1 MTDDAV
7 RSPYRENARKLV
19 YSSTMSQG
27 AERPAVAFVGEN
39 GEQVT
44 TTVQQERDDQLADR
58 GRESLRVAIAH
69 EWLVRY
75 AGSERCVAEMLEIFP
90 HARLLTTVVDA
101 SGLPPPLGR
110 AEPSFLQHV
119 PGATRHHEWFLP
131 LMPLAWKL
139 RPIVRDVDL
148 VISSSHACA
157 KGVRTERETP
167 HLCYCHTP
175 MRYAWDFDSERE
187 RFPKAV
193 RPFARAGMS
202 WFRRWDR
209 KTAERV
215 TRFAANST
223 AVAQRIRKVFA
234 RNAEVIHPPVRT
246 EFFTPG
252 GMRADF
258 FLYVGRFVSYKR
270 PDLVVEAFAGLPEHR
285 LVVVGD
291 GPLGS
296 ALVARAT
303 PNVSFLEAPDDD
315 ALRDLYR
322 SARALVYPVD
332 EDFGIAMAEAQ
343 ACGTPV
349 IGLAAGGAVDIV
361 EPGRTG
367 WLVPEQSVDDVRNAV
382 RRAAVEE
389 LDTDEIAKSAQR
401 FSSARFR
408 RQIQAAA
415 AECVESR

>member
-1 MTDDAV
+1 M
-7 RSPYRENARKLV
+7 
-19 YSSTMSQG
+19 
-27 AERPAVAFVGEN
+27 
-39 GEQVT
+39 T
-44 TTVQQERDDQLADR
+44 TTVRQEERDPASADR

-75 AGSERCVAEMLEIFP
+75 AGSERCVAEMLEAFP
-90 HARLLTTVVDA
+90 DARLLTTIMDGQAV
-101 SGLPPPLGR
+101 PQTFRR
-110 AEPSFLQHV
+110 AQPSFLQHV

-131 LMPLAWKL
+131 LMPVAWKL

-157 KGVRTERETP
+157 KGVRAERGIP

-175 MRYAWDFDSERE
+175 MRYAWDFDSERD
-187 RFPKAV
+187 RFPRAV
-193 RPFARAGMS
+193 RPLARAGMS

-215 TRFAANST
+215 THFVANST
-223 AVAQRIRKVFA
+223 AVAQRIQNVFA
-234 RNAEVIHPPVRT
+234 RSAQVIHPPVRT
-246 EFFTPG
+246 DYFTPG
-252 GMRADF
+252 GTREDF
-258 FLYVGRFVSYKR
+258 FLYVGRFVGYKR

-291 GPLGS
+291 GPFGS
-296 ALVARAT
+296 TLVARAT
-303 PNVSFLEAPDDD
+303 PNVSFHGVVDDD
-315 ALRDLYR
+315 GLRDLYR

-349 IGLAAGGAVDIV
+349 IGLAAGGATDIV

-367 WLVPEQSVDDVRNAV
+367 WLLREQSVDELRTTV
-382 RRAAVEE
+382 RRAAAEG
-389 LDTDEIAKSAQR
+389 LDATRITRSAQR

-408 RQIQAAA
+408 REIQAAA
-415 AECVESR
+415 AACVESR

>member
-1 MTDDAV
+1 
-7 RSPYRENARKLV
+7 
-19 YSSTMSQG
+19 MSQG
-27 AERPAVAFVGEN
+27 RGTARSTTRGGN

-44 TTVQQERDDQLADR
+44 TTVRREERDDASTDR
-58 GRESLRVAIAH
+58 GRETLRVAIAH

-75 AGSERCVAEMLEIFP
+75 AGSERCVAEMLEAFP
-90 HARLLTTVVDA
+90 GAKLLTTILDA
-101 SGLPPPLGR
+101 PAVPAMFRS

-148 VISSSHACA
+148 VISSSHACS
-157 KGVRTERETP
+157 KGVRAEHEIP

-187 RFPKAV
+187 RFPRAV
-193 RPFARAGMS
+193 RPLARGGMA

-215 TRFAANST
+215 TRFVANST
-223 AVAQRIRKVFA
+223 AVAQRIQRVFA

-252 GMRADF
+252 GEREDF

-303 PNVSFLEAPDDD
+303 PNVSFLEAPDDA

-349 IGLAAGGAVDIV
+349 IGLAAGGAIDIV

-367 WLVPEQSVDDVRNAV
+367 WLVPGQSVDDVRSAV
-382 RRAAVEE
+382 RRAAVDE

-408 RQIQAAA
+408 REIQAAA
-415 AECVESR
+415 AECVVPR